1 MKFLLLSLFV
11 AAVAAAPRSLE
22 DKPEPAPVLLP
33 APVLPEVESVPVPS
47 PVLLPAP
54 VLPEI
59 ESLPVP
65 DPVLLPA
72 PVLPEVV
79 PVPTPS
85 PVLLPAPVL
94 PVVVPEPEPV
104 EEPTLP
110 VIVEEAEESAPQIP
124 TGEIYNDGTVQVT
137 LNAPEQSYLASLQSW
152 FSMVLNY
159 ISNGITTTQQIV

>member
-1 MKFLLLSLFV
+1 MKFFLLSLLV
-11 AAVAAAPRSLE
+11 AAVAAAPKGLE

-33 APVLPEVESVPVPS
+33 APVLPEVKPVPEPS

-54 VLPEI
+54 VLPEV
-59 ESLPVP
+59 E
-65 DPVLLPA
+65 PA
-72 PVLPEVV
+72 PI
-79 PVPTPS
+79 PS

-94 PVVVPEPEPV
+94 PVIVPEPEPV

-110 VIVEEAEESAPQIP
+110 VIVEEESVPQIP